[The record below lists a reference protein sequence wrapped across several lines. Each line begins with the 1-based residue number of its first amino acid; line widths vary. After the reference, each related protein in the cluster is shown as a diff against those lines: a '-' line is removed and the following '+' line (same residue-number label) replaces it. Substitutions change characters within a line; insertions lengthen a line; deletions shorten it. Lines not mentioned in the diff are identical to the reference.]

1 MFINTTVVQALMTLR
16 GINETTLANIAFVA
30 PRRLREWLAG
40 EGDGADEQIAFE
52 RQLEMLRTLGIQN
65 ESPRGDVVHHW
76 HVREPLFGSTRRVY
90 WALQAIVE
98 AFGGA
103 HVVFLSKEADPA
115 LTFRNEA
122 RFVLKFETFR
132 ALLHIEGHP
141 MRSLRFHPDAIPGL
155 QWMPGSYGVLLETPE
170 YEALAPG
177 LVEPKVLE
185 GHLHAGAD
193 AFHWERLTHLARE
206 ANVSA
211 EQLLAWVANVQTPQL
226 LAQSGAPAVEPPV
239 SAAPR
244 GAPHATVAAPEPTA
258 PTTEPSAPSVRRRY
272 RTTSREELARAA
284 GTAHDAAQNTRSARL
299 EQLAS
304 VRRRRRLEA
313 RAQLQNTQGDAVPAT
328 ATES

>member
-1 MFINTTVVQALMTLR
+1 MFINTTVVQALMALR
-16 GINETTLANIAFVA
+16 GIDETTLATIAFVA
-30 PRRLREWLAG
+30 PKRLREWLAG
-40 EGDGADEQIAFE
+40 DGDGDEQIAFE
-52 RQLEMLRTLGIQN
+52 RQLEVLRTLGIQN
-65 ESPRGDVVHHW
+65 EAPRGDVVHHW
-76 HVREPLFGSTRRVY
+76 HVREPLFGSTRRIY
-90 WALQAIVE
+90 WALRAIVE

-103 HVVFLSKEADPA
+103 QVVFLSKEADPA

-141 MRSLRFHPDAIPGL
+141 MRSLRFHPDAFPGL

-206 ANVSA
+206 ANVST
-211 EQLLAWVANVQTPQL
+211 EQLLTWVTNAQTPQL
-226 LAQSGAPAVEPPV
+226 PIQPTPPAVELPATTPV
-239 SAAPR
+239 ATSPAA
-244 GAPHATVAAPEPTA
+244 VAAPELTTPT
-258 PTTEPSAPSVRRRY
+258 PESSAPSVRRRY
-272 RTTSREELARAA
+272 RTTSREELARATGAA
-284 GTAHDAAQNTRSARL
+284 GDLSAQKARSVHL

-304 VRRRRRLEA
+304 ARRRRRLEA
-313 RAQLQNTQGDAVPAT
+313 RAKLQNAQDDAAPAT